1 MWSNITFTRR
11 LTLICQLVAIVPI
24 VVMTIALYLVG
35 SGSQVL
41 LGVAAGVIILS
52 SIISLLTTSKLNN
65 EINDKCSQIN
75 NFVSK
80 MNEGEFS
87 EAPPVVS
94 NDSFGCIGHNL
105 SQVSQTFNASISEF
119 NSLISTIKRGTLRH
133 RSDSSLFSG
142 AFAQMLDSGNNLSD
156 VLVSYIDAFPV
167 PAMIVDTD
175 FNVQYLNQIGCDAG
189 GISTEQALEMKCF
202 DIFKTGDC
210 QSDKCAIGQCM
221 RQNKVCSSETIAHPN
236 GQTMAISYTAAPV
249 TDDNG
254 KVIGGLEI
262 VVDQTEIKK
271 AMEEA
276 QKSVDNMNN
285 LPTPIMTIDKD
296 YNVTYMNPAGA
307 AVMGKT
313 PEQVVGEKCYNLFKT
328 PHCQKSECR
337 CHQAMI
343 DGNINTGETVCDP
356 EGLNIPIMYT
366 GAPIRDAEG
375 NIVGALEYVVDI
387 TEIKNAENRMKKID
401 AFQKKEVEKFSNA
414 LGRVAIGDLM
424 INYTPDEADDDTKAV
439 RGVFDQLGSSLSD
452 LVEAMLNVSELARNI
467 STGDLT
473 VKAEKRSDE
482 DVLMEALDTM
492 IKNLSMFAVDVQTA
506 SSQIASGSEQI
517 STSSQQMA
525 QGATEQA
532 ASLEEV
538 SSAMEQMNSTV
549 KQNADNAQETSAIA
563 KKAASDGEE
572 GGKAVEQTVEAM
584 QSIADKINIIE
595 EISRQ
600 TNMLALN
607 AAIEAARAGEHGKGF
622 AVVAAEVR
630 KLAERSQNAAQEI
643 STLSTDSVEISE
655 RAGQLLKEIVPG
667 IQKTAELVQEI
678 NISCNEQAN
687 GIDQVTQSIHQLD
700 TVVQQN
706 SSATEE
712 LASTSEEF
720 AAQANQLLKAAEFF
734 TLSGQGS
741 TNYNSSMNSQTK
753 KEKKTT
759 MESKSQKAVPVPA
772 TGIDFNLNDVDDVD
786 DEDFSL

>member
-1 MWSNITFTRR
+1 MRSKLSFSTR
-11 LTLICQLVAIVPI
+11 LTMV
-24 VVMTIALYLVG
+24 
-35 SGSQVL
+35 S
-41 LGVAAGVIILS
+41 ILS
-52 SIISLLTTSKLNN
+52 SILPVVLLAAIIYVTGASANILIGSTVGIAVFAALVAFFATSQITN
-65 EINDKCSQIN
+65 EIDQKCKALDD
-75 NFVSK
+75 FVSN

-87 EAPPVVS
+87 EAPAVES
-94 NDSFGCIGHNL
+94 NDSLGALGHKL
-105 SQVSQTFNASISEF
+105 SNVSQTFNAAISEF
-119 NSLISTIKRGTLRH
+119 NSLISTIKRGKLRH
-133 RSDSSLFSG
+133 RCDSDIFKGS
-142 AFAQMLDSGNNLSD
+142 FAQILASGNSLSD

-167 PAMIVDTD
+167 PAMIVDKE

-189 GISTEQALEMKCF
+189 GISTDHSESMKCY

-210 QSDKCAIGQCM
+210 QSAKCAIGQCM
-221 RQNKVCSSETIAHPN
+221 QKGQTCRSETIAHPN
-236 GQTMAISYTAAPV
+236 GQTLAISYTASPV
-249 TDDNG
+249 KDDNG
-254 KVIGGLEI
+254 VIIGALEI

-285 LPTPIMTIDKD
+285 LPTPIMTVDKD
-296 YNVTYMNPAGA
+296 FNVTYMNPAGA

-328 PHCQKSECR
+328 PHCQTQECR
-337 CHQAMI
+337 CHQAMM
-343 DGNINTGETVCDP
+343 DGQVNTGETVCDP
-356 EGLNIPIMYT
+356 DGLNIPIMYT
-366 GAPIRDAEG
+366 GAPIKDADG

-401 AFQKKEVEKFSNA
+401 AFQKNEVKKFSEA
-414 LGRVAIGDLM
+414 LGKVAIGNLTSTYHADQ
-424 INYTPDEADDDTKAV
+424 ADDDTIAV
-439 RGVFDQLGSSLSD
+439 KEVFDQLGTSLKE
-452 LVEAMLNVSELARNI
+452 LVDAMLNVSDLAKEI
-467 STGDLT
+467 SVGNLT
-473 VKAEKRSDE
+473 VKADKRSEE
-482 DVLMEALDTM
+482 DVLMEALDSM

-538 SSAMEQMNSTV
+538 SSAMEEMNSTV
-549 KQNADNAQETSAIA
+549 KQNADNAQETSSIA

-572 GGKAVEQTVEAM
+572 GGKAVEQTVDAM
-584 QSIADKINIIE
+584 KSIADKINIIE

-655 RAGQLLKEIVPG
+655 RAGHLLKEIVPG

-678 NISCNEQAN
+678 NVSCNEQAN

-734 TLSGQGS
+734 QLEGHGPSNYKSSVS
-741 TNYNSSMNSQTK
+741 TTQK
-753 KEKKTT
+753 KA
-759 MESKSQKAVPVPA
+759 ESKAMNDQPVHVA
-772 TGIDFNLNDVDDVD
+772 AASGIDYNLGEADDID
-786 DEDFSL
+786 DDDFS

>member
-1 MWSNITFTRR
+1 MWSKLIFSKKLLLTF
-11 LTLICQLVAIVPI
+11 LCIAILPVVAMAGIIYFSGNGNSIIISAAIGTI
-24 VVMTIALYLVG
+24 VV
-35 SGSQVL
+35 
-41 LGVAAGVIILS
+41 
-52 SIISLLTTSKLNN
+52 SLLVSLFFATLLNKDLN
-65 EINDKCSQIN
+65 EKCSVLDQFIGR
-75 NFVSK
+75 
-80 MNEGEFS
+80 MNEGDFS
-87 EAPPVVS
+87 EAPPFES
-94 NDSFGCIGHNL
+94 NDNFGAIGHKLSNL
-105 SQVSQTFNASISEF
+105 SQTFNAAISEF
-119 NSLISTIKRGTLRH
+119 NSLISTIKRGKLRH
-133 RSDSSLFSG
+133 RGDTSLFNGS
-142 AFAQMLDSGNNLSD
+142 FAQLIESGNTLSD
-156 VLVSYIDAFPV
+156 VLVGYIDSFPV
-167 PAMIVDTD
+167 PAMIVDKE
-175 FNVQYLNQIGCDAG
+175 FNVLYLNQIGCDAG
-189 GISTEQALEMKCF
+189 GLSREQALGIKCY

-210 QSDKCAIGQCM
+210 RSDKCAIGQCM
-221 RQNKVCSSETIAHPN
+221 QKGKTCSSETIAHPN

-249 TDDNG
+249 TDDDG

-262 VVDQTEIKK
+262 VVDQTEVKK

-313 PEQVVGEKCYNLFKT
+313 PEQVQGEKCYNLFKT
-328 PHCQKSECR
+328 PHCQTPECR
-337 CHQAMI
+337 CHQAMQ
-343 DGNINTGETVCDP
+343 DGKVNTGETVCDP
-356 EGLNIPIMYT
+356 DGLNIPIMYT
-366 GAPIRDAEG
+366 GAPVKDAEG
-375 NIVGALEYVVDI
+375 NIIGALEYVVDI

-401 AFQKKEVEKFSNA
+401 TFQKNEVKKFSEA
-414 LGRVAIGDLM
+414 LGKVAIGDLK
-424 INYTPDEADDDTKAV
+424 INYEADKADEDTHVVKE
-439 RGVFDQLGSSLSD
+439 VFDQLGNSLKE
-452 LVEAMLNVSELARNI
+452 LVDAMLNVSELAKEI
-467 STGDLT
+467 SIGNLT
-473 VKAEKRSDE
+473 VNADKRSDE
-482 DVLMEALDTM
+482 DVLMEALDDM

-538 SSAMEQMNSTV
+538 SSAMEEMNSTV
-549 KQNADNAQETSAIA
+549 KQNADNAQETSSIA
-563 KKAASDGEE
+563 KKAASDGQE
-572 GGKAVEQTVEAM
+572 GGKAVEQTVDAM
-584 QSIADKINIIE
+584 KSIADKINIIE

-643 STLSTDSVEISE
+643 STLSTESVEISE
-655 RAGQLLKEIVPG
+655 RAGHLLREIVPG

-678 NISCNEQAN
+678 NVSCNEQAN

-734 TLSGQGS
+734 KLEGITQAS
-741 TNYNSSMNSQTK
+741 YSSIK
-753 KEKKTT
+753 KP
-759 MESKSQKAVPVPA
+759 ESKAERYKVNNQPVSVPA
-772 TGIDFNLNDVDDVD
+772 NSGIDYNLNDVEDIS
-786 DEDFSL
+786 DEDFC